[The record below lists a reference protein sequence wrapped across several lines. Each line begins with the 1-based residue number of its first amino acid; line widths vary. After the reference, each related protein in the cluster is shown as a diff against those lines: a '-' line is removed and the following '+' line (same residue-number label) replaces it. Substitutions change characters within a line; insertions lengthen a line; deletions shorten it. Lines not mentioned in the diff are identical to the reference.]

1 MIPNFS
7 NAINKAYIS
16 MLNAMYT
23 FLFKI
28 IENRRLNITCKLRDW
43 SPKFETRLNIIIG
56 IVQKV

>member
-1 MIPNFS
+1 
-7 NAINKAYIS
+7 